1 MACSAVKIEI
11 APNDLHEERV
21 PPTLKCCAR
30 AALKS
35 EITWVTG
42 AVTKGAGATF
52 LCNVSVP
59 VLGSLT
65 RPLGDRGLFCA
76 VSLPDK
82 FADSW

>member
-1 MACSAVKIEI
+1 MACSAVKIET
-11 APNDLHEERV
+11 APNDLHEECA

-35 EITWVTG
+35 EIIWVTD
-42 AVTKGAGATF
+42 AVTKRTGATF

-65 RPLGDRGLFCA
+65 RPLGDRRLLCA
-76 VSLPDK
+76 ISLPDES
-82 FADSW
+82 ADCL